1 MSWEQTLNNSKMR
14 MRRESALE
22 RRERDIAKY
31 KDILDKDPKDKDIRR
46 KLGIARK
53 DAQNTESKLRG

>member
-1 MSWEQTLNNSKMR
+1 MNNNKLR

-22 RRERDIAKY
+22 RRERDITKY
-31 KDILDKDPKDKDIRR
+31 KHMLDKDPKDRDIRR

-53 DAQNTESKLRG
+53 DAQNTERKLRG

>member
-1 MSWEQTLNNSKMR
+1 

-31 KDILDKDPKDKDIRR
+31 KDMLDKDPKDKDIRR

-53 DAQNTESKLRG
+53 DAQNTERKLRG